1 MNVTFVTRNSWQ
13 NLDWENIPKCIL
25 TLKLEL
31 VVISGITYRPFEELG
46 CKFLHCTDKN
56 IEKLERMSES
66 ETRSIIT
73 NNSGQTENDFEKFQF
88 YTSTPRKLGH
98 SKSYQNVKEKLNCE
112 NCLHKSQCSDC
123 YVNEYIQKQK
133 PNTKICRICD
143 GNIKIEDKE
152 FECGECDKFV
162 CAICAKETH
171 ISDEYFTC
179 SPCLLWLATWQA
191 APVSLDWG

>member
-1 MNVTFVTRNSWQ
+1 MHIKKDHREHPSYDCDNCDKKFVTKFRLRKHTQMHSDIKIGTCRYFRN
-13 NLDWENIPKCIL
+13 NVFC
-25 TLKLEL
+25 
-31 VVISGITYRPFEELG
+31 PFEELG

-66 ETRSIIT
+66 ENRSIIT

-123 YVNEYIQKQK
+123 YVNEYIQRQK
-133 PNTKICRICD
+133 HDTKMCRICD
-143 GNIKIEDKE
+143 GNIKIEEKE
-152 FECGECDKFV
+152 FECDECDKFV
-162 CAICAKETH
+162 CARYAKETH
-171 ISDEYFTC
+171 SEEFFTS
-179 SPCLLWLATWQA
+179 SPCLL
-191 APVSLDWG
+191 